1 MIKSKFIELVRRRAT
16 MDGIGTADDLKRVSL
31 RQIEQEISNTW
42 ADVLFLLLK
51 DSQSIDYFIKSYD
64 NNGLGIDIEYD
75 RHTHEY
81 FATLPAVPVQLPQ
94 NKGIHLVRGI
104 GTNTKFLPTT
114 NEDVDLFVDM
124 DAMKYYDKVLY
135 VLEGNKKIKF
145 LRFDYVAKNCR
156 KIQIK
161 LIPAFTEYAWDEEV
175 PVPSGRTSEF
185 IGIVARSLFSN
196 KRTLDTS
203 ADGVI
208 I

>member
-42 ADVLFLLLK
+42 GDVLFLLLK

-75 RHTHEY
+75 RESHEY
-81 FATLPAVPVQLPQ
+81 FATLPAVHVQLPQ
-94 NKGIHLVRGI
+94 NKGIHLVRGMN
-104 GTNTKFLPTT
+104 TNTKFLPTT
-114 NEDVDLFVDM
+114 NEDIDLFVDM
-124 DAMKYYDKVLY
+124 DAMKYYDKILY
-135 VLEGNKKIKF
+135 VLDGNKKIKF
-145 LRFDYVAKNCR
+145 LRFEYAAKNCR

-161 LIPAFTEYAWDEEV
+161 LIPAFTEYAWDEDI
-175 PVPSGRTSEF
+175 PVPSGRTTEF
-185 IGIVARSLFSN
+185 IGIVARALFSN

-203 ADGVI
+203 NDGVSL
-208 I
+208 